1 MHPDTTCFF
10 RNSGRA
16 VGGALVFSLPMLMTQ
31 EMWWLGYTVDPARLG
46 LFVALAVPML
56 TALCHY
62 IGFENT
68 SCWRDSAF
76 DALFAIGIGILMNAV
91 VLGAVGILEPGQSWQ
106 ARIGQVAIQIVPA
119 AIGATLARGQFGMSP
134 IEDRRSSGA
143 PYLGEIFLMAVG
155 AVFLG
160 FNIAPTD
167 EMVMLSTQMTAWH
180 AIALVL
186 LSLAVMHGFVFAV
199 GFKGG
204 TLLSPEE
211 PWWSAFARFTL
222 PGYVVA
228 LLISLYVLW
237 TFGRTDGASVDHI
250 LLAMVVLGF
259 PSSLGAAAARLII

>member
-1 MHPDTTCFF
+1 MHPDTTSFY

-31 EMWWLGYTVDPARLG
+31 EMWWLGYAIDPVRLA
-46 LFVALAVPML
+46 LFVALSVPML
-56 TALCHY
+56 TALSHY

-68 SCWRDSAF
+68 TCWRDDAF
-76 DALFAIGIGILMNAV
+76 DALFAVGVGMLLSGLVLA
-91 VLGAVGILEPGQSWQ
+91 VLGLIKPGQSWG
-106 ARIGQVAIQIVPA
+106 AGIGQVAIQVVPA
-119 AIGATLARGQFGMSP
+119 SIGAVLARGQFGMSP
-134 IEDRRSSGA
+134 LEDRRAESA
-143 PYLGEIFLMAVG
+143 PYLGEVFLMAVG

-167 EMVMLSTQMTAWH
+167 EMVMLSARMTSWH

-186 LSLAVMHGFVFAV
+186 LSLALMHGFVFAV
-199 GFKGG
+199 GFRGG
-204 TLLSPEE
+204 TQLSPEE
-211 PWWSAFARFTL
+211 PVWSAFVRFTL

-237 TFGRTDGASVDHI
+237 TFGRTDGASVGHVCM
-250 LLAMVVLGF
+250 AVVVLGF

>member
-1 MHPDTTCFF
+1 MHPDTTSFL

-31 EMWWLGYTVDPARLG
+31 EMWWLGYAADPARLG
-46 LFVALAVPML
+46 LFIALSVPML
-56 TALCHY
+56 TALSHY
-62 IGFENT
+62 IGFEDT

-76 DALFAIGIGILMNAV
+76 DALFAIGIGVLMSAV
-91 VLGAVGILEPGQSWQ
+91 VLAAVGMLKPDQSWR
-106 ARIGQVAIQIVPA
+106 ASIGQIAIQVVPA

-134 IEDRRSSGA
+134 IEDRRANSA

-167 EMVMLSTQMTAWH
+167 EMVMLSARMTAWH
-180 AIALVL
+180 GIALVL
-186 LSLAVMHGFVFAV
+186 LSLVVMHGFVFAV

-204 TLLSPEE
+204 TLLSPDE
-211 PWWSAFARFTL
+211 PWWSAFIRFTL
-222 PGYVVA
+222 PGYLTA
-228 LLISLYVLW
+228 LVISLYVLW
-237 TFGRTDGASVDHI
+237 TFGRTDGGSLDHV
-250 LLAMVVLGF
+250 LMATVVLGF